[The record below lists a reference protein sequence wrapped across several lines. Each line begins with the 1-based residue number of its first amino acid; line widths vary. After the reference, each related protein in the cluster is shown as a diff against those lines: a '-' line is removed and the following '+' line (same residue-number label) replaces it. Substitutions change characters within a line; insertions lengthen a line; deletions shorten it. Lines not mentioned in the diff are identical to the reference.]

1 MRNGRELGDRH
12 TRSGDSRHRRRG
24 RCRRG
29 RALDSHD
36 AVLGRGHHRY
46 GHDSARART
55 DDERGQDWRKLGQG
69 AAGSTTATTATTAI
83 TAWRSISGAERTKP
97 EGRQYVTGS
106 ERLWGHFTRELVLG
120 DHLDTES
127 IQASYVDGVLRL
139 DIAVAESAK
148 PRRIQVAVN
157 RGGKDPKEL
166 TS

>member
-1 MRNGRELGDRH
+1 MMQTEVLRDFDRLVQ
-12 TRSGDSRHRRRG
+12 
-24 RCRRG
+24 
-29 RALDSHD
+29 RAFNTQLSSEPVHPMPMEAWKDDTGFHAEFDLPGID
-36 AVLGRGHHRY
+36 AEQIDMAVEKNILTIR
-46 GHDSARART
+46 
-55 DDERGQDWRKLGQG
+55 
-69 AAGSTTATTATTAI
+69 
-83 TAWRSISGAERTKP
+83 AERTKP

>member
-1 MRNGRELGDRH
+1 PVHPMPME
-12 TRSGDSRHRRRG
+12 
-24 RCRRG
+24 
-29 RALDSHD
+29 
-36 AVLGRGHHRY
+36 
-46 GHDSARART
+46 
-55 DDERGQDWRKLGQG
+55 
-69 AAGSTTATTATTAI
+69 
-83 TAWRSISGAERTKP
+83 AWRDEDGFHAEFDLPGIDAEQIDMAVEKNILTIRAERTKP

>member
-1 MRNGRELGDRH
+1 MMQTEVLRDFDRLVQRAFN
-12 TRSGDSRHRRRG
+12 TQLSSEPVHRMPM
-24 RCRRG
+24 
-29 RALDSHD
+29 
-36 AVLGRGHHRY
+36 
-46 GHDSARART
+46 
-55 DDERGQDWRKLGQG
+55 E
-69 AAGSTTATTATTAI
+69 
-83 TAWRSISGAERTKP
+83 AWRDETGFHAEFDLPGIDADKIDMAVEKNILTIRAERAKP
-97 EGRQYVTGS
+97 EGRQHVTGS

-120 DHLDTES
+120 EHLDTES

>member
-1 MRNGRELGDRH
+1 MMQTEVLRDFDRLVQ
-12 TRSGDSRHRRRG
+12 
-24 RCRRG
+24 
-29 RALDSHD
+29 RAFNTQLSSEPVHPMPM
-36 AVLGRGHHRY
+36 
-46 GHDSARART
+46 
-55 DDERGQDWRKLGQG
+55 E
-69 AAGSTTATTATTAI
+69 
-83 TAWRSISGAERTKP
+83 AWRDEDGFHAEFDLPGIDAEQIDMAVEKNILTIRAERTKP

-157 RGGKDPKEL
+157 GGGKDPKEL

>member
-1 MRNGRELGDRH
+1 MMQTEVLRDFDRLVQ
-12 TRSGDSRHRRRG
+12 
-24 RCRRG
+24 
-29 RALDSHD
+29 RAFNTQLSSEPVHPMPM
-36 AVLGRGHHRY
+36 
-46 GHDSARART
+46 
-55 DDERGQDWRKLGQG
+55 E
-69 AAGSTTATTATTAI
+69 
-83 TAWRSISGAERTKP
+83 AWRDEDGFHAEFDLPGIDAEQIDMAVEKNILTIRAERTKP

-148 PRRIQVAVN
+148 PRRIQIAVN

>member
-1 MRNGRELGDRH
+1 MMQTEVLRDFDRLVQ
-12 TRSGDSRHRRRG
+12 
-24 RCRRG
+24 
-29 RALDSHD
+29 RAFNTQLSSEPVHPMPM
-36 AVLGRGHHRY
+36 
-46 GHDSARART
+46 
-55 DDERGQDWRKLGQG
+55 E
-69 AAGSTTATTATTAI
+69 
-83 TAWRSISGAERTKP
+83 AWRDEDGFHAEFDLPGIDAEQIDTAVEKNILTIRAERTKP

>member
-1 MRNGRELGDRH
+1 MMQTEVLRDFDRLVQ
-12 TRSGDSRHRRRG
+12 
-24 RCRRG
+24 
-29 RALDSHD
+29 RAFNTQLSSEPVHPMPM
-36 AVLGRGHHRY
+36 
-46 GHDSARART
+46 
-55 DDERGQDWRKLGQG
+55 E
-69 AAGSTTATTATTAI
+69 
-83 TAWRSISGAERTKP
+83 AWRDEDGFHAEFDLPGIDAEQIDMAVEKNILTIRAERTKP

>member
-1 MRNGRELGDRH
+1 MMQTEVLRDFDRLVQ
-12 TRSGDSRHRRRG
+12 
-24 RCRRG
+24 
-29 RALDSHD
+29 RAFNTQLSSEPVHPMPM
-36 AVLGRGHHRY
+36 
-46 GHDSARART
+46 
-55 DDERGQDWRKLGQG
+55 E
-69 AAGSTTATTATTAI
+69 
-83 TAWRSISGAERTKP
+83 AWRDEDGFHAEFDLPGIDAEQIDMAVEKNILTIRTERTKP

>member
-1 MRNGRELGDRH
+1 MMQTEVLRDFDRLVQ
-12 TRSGDSRHRRRG
+12 
-24 RCRRG
+24 
-29 RALDSHD
+29 RAFNTQLSSEPVHPMPM
-36 AVLGRGHHRY
+36 
-46 GHDSARART
+46 
-55 DDERGQDWRKLGQG
+55 E
-69 AAGSTTATTATTAI
+69 
-83 TAWRSISGAERTKP
+83 AWRDEDGFHAEFDLPGIDAEQIDMAVEKNILTIRAERTKP

-157 RGGKDPKEL
+157 RGGKNPKEL

>member
-1 MRNGRELGDRH
+1 MMQTEVLRDFDRLVQRAFN
-12 TRSGDSRHRRRG
+12 TQLSSEPVHRMPM
-24 RCRRG
+24 
-29 RALDSHD
+29 
-36 AVLGRGHHRY
+36 
-46 GHDSARART
+46 
-55 DDERGQDWRKLGQG
+55 E
-69 AAGSTTATTATTAI
+69 
-83 TAWRSISGAERTKP
+83 AWRDETGFHAEFDLPGIDADQIDMAVEKNILTIRAERAKP

-120 DHLDTES
+120 EHLDTES
-127 IQASYVDGVLRL
+127 IQASYADGVLRL

>member
-1 MRNGRELGDRH
+1 MMQTEVLRDFDRLVQ
-12 TRSGDSRHRRRG
+12 
-24 RCRRG
+24 
-29 RALDSHD
+29 RAFNTQLSTEPVHSMPMEAWKDDDGFHAEFDLPGVD
-36 AVLGRGHHRY
+36 AEQIDMAVEKNILTIR
-46 GHDSARART
+46 
-55 DDERGQDWRKLGQG
+55 
-69 AAGSTTATTATTAI
+69 
-83 TAWRSISGAERTKP
+83 AERTKP

-157 RGGKDPKEL
+157 RVGKDPKEL

>member
-1 MRNGRELGDRH
+1 MMQTEVLRDFDRLVQ
-12 TRSGDSRHRRRG
+12 
-24 RCRRG
+24 
-29 RALDSHD
+29 RAFNTQLSSEPVHPMPM
-36 AVLGRGHHRY
+36 
-46 GHDSARART
+46 
-55 DDERGQDWRKLGQG
+55 E
-69 AAGSTTATTATTAI
+69 
-83 TAWRSISGAERTKP
+83 AWRDEDGFHAEFDLPGIDAEQIDMAVEKNILTIRAERTKP

-148 PRRIQVAVN
+148 PRRIQVSVN

>member
-1 MRNGRELGDRH
+1 MMQTEVLRDFDRLVQ
-12 TRSGDSRHRRRG
+12 
-24 RCRRG
+24 
-29 RALDSHD
+29 RAFNTQLSSEPVHPMPM
-36 AVLGRGHHRY
+36 
-46 GHDSARART
+46 
-55 DDERGQDWRKLGQG
+55 E
-69 AAGSTTATTATTAI
+69 
-83 TAWRSISGAERTKP
+83 AWRDEDGFHAEFDLPGIDAEQIDMAVEKNILTIRAERTKP

-139 DIAVAESAK
+139 DIDVAESAK